1 MLRLLLKMFLLGSTS
16 IIEAIN
22 YKNKQN
28 LDKAGALREKH
39 NMSEPNKTSS
49 PLKWVLRIFLTGL
62 ITILPLA
69 ATFIILVLAGSMIYD
84 WLGPNSWFG
93 KIVTFLGIGG
103 GDYLRYF
110 FGLLVI
116 GTAIFGLGLLTEKGL
131 QKGLQKL
138 VDSVILKIPLVR
150 TIYETTSHFVGL
162 LSKKPD
168 DKMQGMSPV
177 WCYFGGEGGVVLL
190 ALLST
195 PELIK
200 IGEHSYHSVIIPTAP
215 VPIGG
220 GVFFVPESWVKPA
233 NIGIEG
239 LTSIY
244 VSMGATAPATI
255 NP

>member
-1 MLRLLLKMFLLGSTS
+1 MK
-16 IIEAIN
+16 E
-22 YKNKQN
+22 N
-28 LDKAGALREKH
+28 L
-39 NMSEPNKTSS
+39 NMSNPNKTSS
-49 PLKWVLRIFLTGL
+49 PLKWVLRVFFTGL
-62 ITILPLA
+62 LTILPLA
-69 ATFIILVLAGSMIYD
+69 ATSLILILLGSMIYD

-103 GDYLRYF
+103 ADYLRYF

-116 GTAIFGLGLLTEKGL
+116 GAAIFALGLLTEKGL
-131 QKGLQKL
+131 QKGFQKII
-138 VDSVILKIPLVR
+138 DSIVLKIPLVR
-150 TIYETTSHFVGL
+150 TIYETTSHFVGF
-162 LSKKPD
+162 LSKKPN

-177 WCYFGGEGGVVLL
+177 WCYFGGKGGVVLL

-195 PELIK
+195 PSPIK
-200 IGEHSYHSVIIPTAP
+200 IGGISYYSVIIPTAP

-244 VSMGATAPATI
+244 VSMGATAPQVL
-255 NP
+255 N